1 MSPTVSDIMRRE
13 VYAVAATTSLEACAR
28 LFSSRHISGAP
39 VIEPDGKAVG
49 VVTQNDLIDPDR
61 RRSGQLGTDACYTV
75 RDGVAQAHHGAP
87 ATSAGTVADVMTAF
101 VVSVA
106 PDTPVVTAARL
117 MMADSIHRVL
127 VLDGQRLVGIVTSM
141 DLVRGLLPPP

>member
-13 VYAVAATTSLEACAR
+13 VYAVAASTSLEACAR
-28 LFSSRHISGAP
+28 LFSGKHISGAP
-39 VIEPDGKAVG
+39 VIEPDGRAIG
-49 VVTQNDLIDPDR
+49 VVSQNDLIDPDR
-61 RRSGQLGTDACYTV
+61 RRSGEVGTSACYTV
-75 RDGVAQAHHGAP
+75 RDGVAQAHDHP
-87 ATSAGTVADVMTAF
+87 PVDSAGTVADVMTAF

-117 MMADSIHRVL
+117 MVADGIHRVL
-127 VLDGQRLVGIVTSM
+127 VIDGQKLVGIVTSM